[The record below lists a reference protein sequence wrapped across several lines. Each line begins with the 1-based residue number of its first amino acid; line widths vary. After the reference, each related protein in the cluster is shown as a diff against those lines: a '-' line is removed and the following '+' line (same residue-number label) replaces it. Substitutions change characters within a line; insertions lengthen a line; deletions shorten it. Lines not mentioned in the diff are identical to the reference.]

1 MRIRI
6 LLAATAAVL
15 VLAACQES
23 ESSSPSPSPSEP
35 TFPLPSGMSPLPSF
49 VGDQDL
55 EDTLPDEAV
64 GISFFKISM
73 SGPDFVAGD
82 VGPQFI
88 EFLDRLEADIE
99 DVSVGLAIGSNAD
112 GTQTASVLAFRVL
125 GADAPSLI
133 DEFKSSADAGGDPL
147 VWHTESLGGKSV
159 EVSDPNDDFP
169 TPVVLYATGDVL
181 YFASSTDPAALEE
194 IVRQLP

>member
-15 VLAACQES
+15 LLAACQES
-23 ESSSPSPSPSEP
+23 ETPSPSPSEP
-35 TFPLPSGMSPLPSF
+35 SFPLPSGMSPLPSF
-49 VGDQDL
+49 VGDQEL
-55 EDTLPDEAV
+55 EDTLPAEAV
-64 GISFFKISM
+64 GIDFFKISM
-73 SGPDFVAGD
+73 SGPDFVAGE
-82 VGPQFI
+82 VNQQFI
-88 EFLDRLEADIE
+88 DFLDRLDADIE
-99 DVSVGLAIGSNAD
+99 DVSVAFAIGSNDD
-112 GTQTASVLAFRVL
+112 GTQTASVFAFRVL